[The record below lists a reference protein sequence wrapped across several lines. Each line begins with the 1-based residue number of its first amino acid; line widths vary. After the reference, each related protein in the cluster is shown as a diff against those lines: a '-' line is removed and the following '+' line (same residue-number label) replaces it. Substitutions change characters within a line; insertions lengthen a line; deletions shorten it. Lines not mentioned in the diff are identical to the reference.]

1 MLGEG
6 ARALQGCRC
15 IATTRAGRPS
25 SQSQL
30 RSSEDELKSCSL
42 FAQVV
47 EIDVELN
54 RKASGS
60 RHACSMDRPVG
71 ILQLQDAD
79 DRGQHAN
86 PLSSVQADET

>member
-1 MLGEG
+1 
-6 ARALQGCRC
+6 
-15 IATTRAGRPS
+15 
-25 SQSQL
+25 
-30 RSSEDELKSCSL
+30 
-42 FAQVV
+42 VV